1 MGDCCATVAPPVTRA
16 AATTAPWKMIKKLAQ
31 DLLVDPLDGNT
42 GSSAP
47 IAQMRSPVHVADAAS
62 P

>member
-1 MGDCCATVAPPVTRA
+1 
-16 AATTAPWKMIKKLAQ
+16 MIKKLAQ